1 MDGDL
6 TVAERVTVVERAAFA
21 RTAADRIALLLVDAA
36 AARGTASVALVGG
49 NTPRPVYEALAARG
63 DVPWQNVH
71 VYFGDERAVP
81 PDDPESNFGMAR
93 ATLLSHV
100 PIPTAQIHRMHAE
113 APDVEAAARAYDE
126 LLPARLDLVLLGIG
140 EDGHTAS
147 LFPGGSAVT
156 ERTRRVL
163 FVTGPKPPPRRLTIT
178 PPVIAVARA
187 TLVLAAG
194 AAKADAVAR
203 ALEGADDI
211 IGCPVQLAR
220 AGYWILDRA
229 AAAGLRGGTS

>member
-1 MDGDL
+1 VDGDL
-6 TVAERVTVVERAAFA
+6 TAADRVTVVDRTDFAAMG
-21 RTAADRIALLLVDAA
+21 ADRIARLLADAA
-36 AARGTASVALVGG
+36 AARGTATLALVGG
-49 NTPRPVYEALAARG
+49 TTPRPVYQALAARD
-63 DVPWQNVH
+63 DVPWRQVH

-93 ATLLSHV
+93 ETLLTRV
-100 PIPTAQIHRMHAE
+100 PIPEPQIHRMHAE
-113 APDVEAAARAYDE
+113 AADVEAAARSYEA

-147 LFPGGSAVT
+147 LFPGSSAVT
-156 ERTRRVL
+156 EQARRVL

-178 PPVIAVARA
+178 PPVLAAARA

-194 AAKADAVAR
+194 AAKAEAVAR
-203 ALEGADDI
+203 ALEGPDDV
-211 IGCPVQLAR
+211 IGCPAQLAR

-229 AAAGLRGGTS
+229 AAAELRGGTS

>member
-6 TVAERVTVVERAAFA
+6 TSADRVTVVDRADFA
-21 RTAADRIALLLVDAA
+21 RAAADRIARLLVDAA
-36 AARGTASVALVGG
+36 TARGTATVALVGG
-49 NTPRPVYEALAARG
+49 TTPRPVYETLAGRD
-63 DVPWQNVH
+63 DVPWRRLH

-93 ATLLSHV
+93 ETLLARV
-100 PIPTAQIHRMHAE
+100 AIPETQIHRMHAE
-113 APDVEAAARAYDE
+113 AADGEAAARAYEE

-147 LFPGGSAVT
+147 LFPGAAAVT
-156 ERTRRVL
+156 ERVRRVL

-178 PPVIAVARA
+178 PPVIAAARA
-187 TLVLAAG
+187 TLVLAMG
-194 AAKADAVAR
+194 AAKADAVGR

-211 IGCPVQLAR
+211 VGCPAQLAR

-229 AAAGLRGGTS
+229 AAAELRGGTS